1 MCERARSACAAGG
14 VCVRACQCAPSKK
27 CPVCTPCTSRTH
39 SAPAR
44 GGRRHCCWKRWAE
57 RDRRVSSNAD
67 GAGGRT
73 RWRVK
78 WGWCSCVCVRVRV
91 RCYVVPLLS
100 RCLLASHFPPS
111 LPPSR
116 PLSASIQPGFPT
128 SHPCLSQEWYSQT
141 FSELF
146 IDRCQLFSI
155 PLVCTLWE
163 MRGFQPRFPENEL
176 ISFSECI
183 FLTLRGILE

>member
-1 MCERARSACAAGG
+1 MRARAGRVRGRGRVCARVSVPLPRNA
-14 VCVRACQCAPSKK
+14 QCAPHAQAEPIQHQPGVGGGTAAGSDGQSETD
-27 CPVCTPCTSRTH
+27 V
-39 SAPAR
+39 SAAMQMGLGAALTGELSGDGVPA
-44 GGRRHCCWKRWAE
+44 
-57 RDRRVSSNAD
+57 
-67 GAGGRT
+67 
-73 RWRVK
+73 
-78 WGWCSCVCVRVRV
+78 CVCVCVAMWYRFSLAASSL
-91 RCYVVPLLS
+91 PTSLL
-100 RCLLASHFPPS
+100 RF